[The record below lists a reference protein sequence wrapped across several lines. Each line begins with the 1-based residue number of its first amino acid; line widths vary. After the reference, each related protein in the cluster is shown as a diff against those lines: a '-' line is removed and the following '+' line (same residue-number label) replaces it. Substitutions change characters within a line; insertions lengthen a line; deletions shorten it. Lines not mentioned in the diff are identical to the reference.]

1 MPDSEDQVAE
11 RVWRAMPAGSREALT
26 RDLPPTDLQTLLIAV
41 ARARAE
47 RVTPADVMRRWQ
59 QDRFVRPAASDPRR
73 IAAVEAR
80 LWHLLPAEFAGIE
93 LSPVAPLGT
102 CTAVAPVSENRIVAT
117 VRNTEV
123 VSDSTN
129 ALAVEAA
136 TRRRGQPKDG
146 RVDLAACHRQLRAQ
160 VFGPGAGAHFRL
172 FALVS
177 SGRDSG
183 SGRTEASM
191 LTRHLSYWADVLEA
205 LIPNRQPRIQLSVF
219 DNPVL
224 AERLIDTVR
233 PGLGNRA
240 ALLVDEP
247 GRTRGRGYYD
257 GFALR
262 ISADGEPDLG
272 DGGLTTYTAQ
282 LTNDAKERCLVSCL
296 ATERLAILAEEA
308 GSAGLAG
315 QALGQVRGD
324 DGDCE
329 GLSHRERLS

>member
-1 MPDSEDQVAE
+1 VVCDSGQMPDSEDQATE
-11 RVWRAMPAGSREALT
+11 RVWRALPVGAREALV
-26 RDLPPTDLQTLLIAV
+26 RDLPPTDLQTLLIGV
-41 ARARAE
+41 ARARAD

-59 QDRFVRPAASDPRR
+59 QDRFVRPAACDPRR
-73 IAAVEAR
+73 VAAVEAR
-80 LWHLLPAEFAGIE
+80 LWQLLPAQFAGIE

-117 VRNTEV
+117 ARNTEV

-146 RVDLAACHRQLRAQ
+146 RVDVAACHRLLRAQ
-160 VFGPGAGAHFRL
+160 VFGPGAAAHFRL

-183 SGRTEASM
+183 SGRVEADL
-191 LTRHLSYWADVLEA
+191 LTRHLAYWLEVLET
-205 LIPNRQPRIQLSVF
+205 LIPHRQPRIELSVF

-224 AERLIDTVR
+224 AQRLSDTVR

-247 GRTRGRGYYD
+247 ARTRGRGYYN

-262 ISADGEPDLG
+262 ITADHGEAELG
-272 DGGLTTYTAQ
+272 DGGLTTWTAQ
-282 LTNDAKERCLVSCL
+282 LTQDAKERCLVSCL
-296 ATERLAILAEEA
+296 ATERLTMLTEE
-308 GSAGLAG
+308 
-315 QALGQVRGD
+315 D
-324 DGDCE
+324 
-329 GLSHRERLS
+329 H